1 MIAPLLHTVE
11 IAEEET
17 ETDADLALLVVEI
30 AGQDHALDHPHA
42 AIVTTD
48 VLTIAGTIAEMTLAV
63 IVVTTDVLTIAG
75 TIAEMTLAVTIADL
89 APPLK
94 NGKEDAVHPQA
105 LLSDL
110 KQRLKSKSQLL
121 MSDVMNQ
128 NKTKSTKEE
137 TD

>member
-63 IVVTTDVLTIAG
+63 
-75 TIAEMTLAVTIADL
+75 TIADL

-110 KQRLKSKSQLL
+110 KQ
-121 MSDVMNQ
+121 D
-128 NKTKSTKEE
+128 
-137 TD
+137 